1 MCLGW
6 TDAVS
11 IDVAAA
17 VLCCGRW
24 RDERATTMDVGEEC
38 ETGAVNVK
46 MGWSLELAGDEWRRR
61 RPTARAAHDVVALI
75 G

>member
-1 MCLGW
+1 MCSDW
-6 TDAVS
+6 TNAVS
-11 IDVAAA
+11 IDVAA
-17 VLCCGRW
+17 VFGSGGW

-38 ETGAVNVK
+38 ETGAVK
-46 MGWSLELAGDEWRRR
+46 MKLGWSWSLAGDEWRAG